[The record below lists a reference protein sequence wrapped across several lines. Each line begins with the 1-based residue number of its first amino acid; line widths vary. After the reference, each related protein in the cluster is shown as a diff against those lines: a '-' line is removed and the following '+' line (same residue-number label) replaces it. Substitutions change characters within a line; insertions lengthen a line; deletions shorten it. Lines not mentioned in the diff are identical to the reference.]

1 MHTYIKM
8 SHVLPELPQSTL
20 LSQSNEF
27 MERLQFKQ
35 MESTSVIEVII
46 LPTSPPDMVIPEMTI
61 GRPLQ
66 QQLGIIYSEPSKV
79 QNKNQSCNFVH

>member
-46 LPTSPPDMVIPEMTI
+46 LPTSPPDMVIPD

-66 QQLGIIYSEPSKV
+66 QQLGIIYSEPSKCKIKIRV
-79 QNKNQSCNFVH
+79 VILSTEND